1 MVFGFWILD
10 REMLISCLSDG
21 QNNVCPSLSA
31 MMGTGYGSLP
41 IRQWVSLLSRI
52 IFLRFFWTCGET
64 EGVANS
70 FLGKMHPEALL
81 DKDLITHQVCL

>member
-1 MVFGFWILD
+1 MKQKLHTLFYWSAVLSIITLSSSIGNHAKAQVFCTHRGAYKLYGDF
-10 REMLISCLSDG
+10 DG
-21 QNNVCPSLSA
+21 D
-31 MMGTGYGSLP
+31 
-41 IRQWVSLLSRI
+41 
-52 IFLRFFWTCGET
+52 RFFWTCGET

>member
-1 MVFGFWILD
+1 MVLNEAYFKSAL
-10 REMLISCLSDG
+10 RCSHH
-21 QNNVCPSLSA
+21 PS
-31 MMGTGYGSLP
+31 
-41 IRQWVSLLSRI
+41 IV
-52 IFLRFFWTCGET
+52 RFFWTCGET

>member
-1 MVFGFWILD
+1 VPFLAEKKVSIIAVGVFALYVL
-10 REMLISCLSDG
+10 LI
-21 QNNVCPSLSA
+21 V
-31 MMGTGYGSLP
+31 
-41 IRQWVSLLSRI
+41 
-52 IFLRFFWTCGET
+52 RFFWTCGET

>member
-1 MVFGFWILD
+1 LIWVFQIVG
-10 REMLISCLSDG
+10 ISDL
-21 QNNVCPSLSA
+21 L
-31 MMGTGYGSLP
+31 
-41 IRQWVSLLSRI
+41 QW
-52 IFLRFFWTCGET
+52 FFWTCGET

>member
-1 MVFGFWILD
+1 MRDVPWEMEERSPPLNCAVRLLKFSVEIVF
-10 REMLISCLSDG
+10 
-21 QNNVCPSLSA
+21 NVCRLASISK
-31 MMGTGYGSLP
+31 
-41 IRQWVSLLSRI
+41 W
-52 IFLRFFWTCGET
+52 FFWTCGET

>member
-1 MVFGFWILD
+1 MLSFYGVMGDSISTGFYRGD
-10 REMLISCLSDG
+10 
-21 QNNVCPSLSA
+21 
-31 MMGTGYGSLP
+31 
-41 IRQWVSLLSRI
+41 
-52 IFLRFFWTCGET
+52 RFFWTCGET

>member
-1 MVFGFWILD
+1 MANW
-10 REMLISCLSDG
+10 
-21 QNNVCPSLSA
+21 
-31 MMGTGYGSLP
+31 
-41 IRQWVSLLSRI
+41 
-52 IFLRFFWTCGET
+52 FFWTCGET